1 VEQSIFYSK
10 MEELNMKK
18 LIIILFS
25 IFSLSLYSQND
36 KPKRSA
42 YSFEIAATET
52 QQYGMEV
59 KESPYFVKE
68 RVLQIYCGEKLFVE
82 CEIEADTISKMKVV
96 EKNINPEKT
105 IIIDFS
111 QNAENRKE
119 IRTDLYVKNPFSKI
133 LTYNASMFTPIS
145 QKWKSTSII
154 PIDPKLKN
162 YEMWPH
168 SIITLVLENW
178 KLE

>member
-1 VEQSIFYSK
+1 
-10 MEELNMKK
+10 MKTW
-18 LIIILFS
+18 IIILFS

-36 KPKRSA
+36 KPKRAA
-42 YSFEIAATET
+42 YSLEIAATET

-68 RVLQIYCGEKLFVE
+68 KILQIYCGEKIFVE
-82 CEIEADTISKMKVV
+82 CEIEADTISTMKVV

-111 QNAENRKE
+111 QNAENRKD
-119 IRTDLYVKNPFSKI
+119 IRTDLYVKNPFSKT
-133 LTYNASMFTPIS
+133 LRYDAAMFTPIS

-154 PIDPKLKN
+154 PIDPKLEN
-162 YEMWPH
+162 FEMWSH
-168 SIITLVLENW
+168 SIITLVLQNW
-178 KLE
+178 KLA